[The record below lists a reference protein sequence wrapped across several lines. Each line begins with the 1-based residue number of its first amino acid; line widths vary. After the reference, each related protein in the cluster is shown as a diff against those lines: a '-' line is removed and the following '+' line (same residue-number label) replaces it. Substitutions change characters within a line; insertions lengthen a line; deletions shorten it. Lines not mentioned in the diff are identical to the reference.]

1 MPAECSIDITYGIL
15 FIARR
20 KTGDHREVNH
30 MNEIILLLLGF
41 LGVFAAGCSIAL
53 LALGKLIDEFP
64 SGDEAKRTRSVTSP
78 IETTKLSVAL
88 FWILFII
95 GGWAVVQE
103 SRLVMIAG
111 ITTLFAIC
119 LFMITALIFSFAV
132 LNSLRAKKS
141 GIRVSAGMP
150 VIQISPAVPVP
161 VPADAEPMQ
170 PSPVLRKR
178 YNNPLTDFMLNALL
192 KKE

>member
-1 MPAECSIDITYGIL
+1 
-15 FIARR
+15 
-20 KTGDHREVNH
+20 

-53 LALGKLIDEFP
+53 LALGKLIDQFP
-64 SGDEAKRTRSVTSP
+64 SGDESKRTRSITSP
-78 IETTKLSVAL
+78 VETTKISIAL
-88 FWILFII
+88 FWGLFII
-95 GGWAVVQE
+95 GGWAVMQE

-111 ITTLFAIC
+111 ITTLFAIS

-132 LNSLRAKKS
+132 LNALRARKS
-141 GIRVSAGMP
+141 GAKAPVGIP
-150 VIQISPAVPVP
+150 VIQISPAAPVP
-161 VPADAEPMQ
+161 VSAEAEPIQ
-170 PSPVLRKR
+170 PAPVLRKR